1 MWLIYIFYRRDKEK
15 VIVVR
20 EEIDRHNIKQYLV
33 VDLERDVTQIKI
45 STDNSHKLKV
55 VLQGIA
61 WLKYVK
67 RLKSKAPGLTQVNY
81 NLCRLSSG

>member
-1 MWLIYIFYRRDKEK
+1 
-15 VIVVR
+15 VIVIR

-45 STDNSHKLKV
+45 STDNSHKLKE

-67 RLKSKAPGLTQVNY
+67 RLKSKAPGITQVNY
-81 NLCRLSSG
+81 TCDATSGEL